1 MLKKKHRRR
10 KMKGTAVCATLFG
23 IAPILVVNSRPSE
36 AWVYASDLYPYC
48 QLNSSSE
55 AGMSCYLSSM
65 NQCEYRE
72 SCIPNPRYLGA
83 AGAREWKRENKPQWR
98 WW

>member
-1 MLKKKHRRR
+1 MNR
-10 KMKGTAVCATLFG
+10 TAVFATLCG
-23 IAPILVVNSRPSE
+23 IATILVSNPRSGE

-48 QLNSSSE
+48 QLNSSS
-55 AGMSCYLSSM
+55 GGSMSCYFSSRD
-65 NQCEYRE
+65 QCEYRE

-83 AGAREWKRENKPQWR
+83 AGAREWKRRNKPEWR

>member
-1 MLKKKHRRR
+1 MSS
-10 KMKGTAVCATLFG
+10 TAVCATLCG
-23 IAPILVVNSRPSE
+23 IATMLVWNPRPSE

-48 QLNSSSE
+48 QLDSSSGG
-55 AGMSCYLSSM
+55 GMSCYFSSK

-72 SCIPNPRYLGA
+72 LCIPNPRYLGA
-83 AGAREWKRENKPQWR
+83 AGAREWKRKNKPQWR

>member
-1 MLKKKHRRR
+1 MNV
-10 KMKGTAVCATLFG
+10 TTVCATLCA
-23 IAPILVVNSRPSE
+23 IATILVWNSGSSE

-48 QLNSSSE
+48 QLNSSSGG
-55 AGMSCYLSSM
+55 GMSCYFTRD
-65 NQCEYRE
+65 QCEYLE

-83 AGAREWKRENKPQWR
+83 ARAREWKRKNKPEWR

>member
-1 MLKKKHRRR
+1 
-10 KMKGTAVCATLFG
+10 MKGTAVCATLLG
-23 IAPILVVNSRPSE
+23 ITTILVSSPRTSE

-55 AGMSCYLSSM
+55 GGMSCYLSSRD
-65 NQCEYRE
+65 QCEYRE
-72 SCIPNPRYLGA
+72 LCIPNPRYLGA
-83 AGAREWKRENKPQWR
+83 AAAREWKRKNKPQWS